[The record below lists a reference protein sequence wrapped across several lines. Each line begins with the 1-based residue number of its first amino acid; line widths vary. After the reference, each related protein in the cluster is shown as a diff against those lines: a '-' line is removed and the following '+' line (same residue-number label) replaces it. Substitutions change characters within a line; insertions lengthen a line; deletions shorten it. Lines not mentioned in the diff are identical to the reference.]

1 VPPPD
6 PPVPA
11 PPAVPSDAPVLA
23 AAVLAATSRG
33 HLDAT
38 LRDIVQAAVTH
49 LGARYGVLG
58 VLSPDGRRLD
68 GVVRSG
74 AAVAD
79 GAGGGPLR
87 DGRTTGHAPAE
98 PDGRHPD
105 GRHLTEIPVNHP
117 GTQSHLRIPVRLG
130 TALLGNL
137 YLTDKCD
144 GGFTLPDIEVAKALA
159 AVAGLAIEN
168 PRLAASAGK
177 AQRWGQAATE
187 LATALLSGAGPDEVL
202 RSVCTRVAALT
213 GADLAGV
220 LAPGLGDGDSLTVVA
235 AVGPGADD
243 LEGVRLP
250 VVGTHVGEGFR
261 TGAPRRFDDISHT
274 PVSSGQA
281 RVSTEILEE
290 FGPALLVPLGSCPPS
305 GLLVTVRARGSEPF
319 EPEDLDLLSA
329 FATHAS
335 VVLQLAR
342 AQQRERALQVQA
354 DRDRIA
360 RDLHDHVVQRIYATA
375 LSLDRLSRSL
385 EATAPDAA
393 QRLARSVDDLDHTIA
408 EIRAAIFEL
417 HLEETGSPTSLR
429 QQLTDLVRQI
439 TEGSGLRRDVRT
451 RGGVEELPRELVPD
465 LLAVVRELVTNVVRH
480 AAASRVTV
488 TVSVDDDVRVVVTD
502 DGRGLRPGV
511 RSGLANL
518 AARAERRGGRLTAAG
533 RRSGTQV
540 FWTVPLVLPRA

>member
-6 PPVPA
+6 PPVPG
-11 PPAVPSDAPVLA
+11 PPAVPPDAPLLA
-23 AAVLAATSRG
+23 AAVLAATSHG
-33 HLDAT
+33 DLDAT
-38 LRDIVQAAVTH
+38 LHDIVQAAVTH

-74 AAVAD
+74 D
-79 GAGGGPLR
+79 GAPDRAGGGPLR
-87 DGRTTGHAPAE
+87 NGRATGYPPAE
-98 PDGRHPD
+98 PG
-105 GRHLTEIPVNHP
+105 GRHLTEIPVNHS
-117 GTQSHLRIPVRLG
+117 GTSAHLRIPVRLG
-130 TALLGNL
+130 EAVLGDL
-137 YLTDKCD
+137 YLTDKRD

-168 PRLAASAGK
+168 ARLAASAGK
-177 AQRWGQAATE
+177 AQRWAQAATE
-187 LATALLSGAGPDEVL
+187 LATALLSGADPDEVL

-213 GADLAGV
+213 GADRAGV
-220 LAPGLGDGDSLTVVA
+220 LAPSLGDGDSLTVVA

-250 VVGTHVGEGFR
+250 VAGTHVGEGFR
-261 TGAPRRFDDISHT
+261 TGAPRRFDDISRT
-274 PVSSGQA
+274 PLPGGQA
-281 RVSTEILEE
+281 RASTEILEE

-329 FATHAS
+329 FATQAS
-335 VVLQLAR
+335 VVLELAR
-342 AQQRERALQVQA
+342 AQQRERVLQVQA

-375 LSLDRLSRSL
+375 LSLDQLSRSL
-385 EATAPDAA
+385 ETAAPDAA
-393 QRLARSVDDLDHTIA
+393 QRLAGSVDDLDRTIA

-429 QQLTDLVRQI
+429 RQLTELVRQI

-451 RGGVEELPRELVPD
+451 RGAVEELPHELVPD

-480 AAASRVTV
+480 AAARRVTV
-488 TVSVDDDVRVVVTD
+488 TVRVDDDVRVVVTD

-540 FWTVPLVLPRA
+540 FWSVPLARSRA